1 MKDNQKIENFQEEIQ
16 NNANEVAE
24 KEKSFFKKN
33 KVLSIILGLALILGF
48 YLVGAYNNL
57 VVLNEGV
64 VNKWAQVEN
73 QYQRRLDLISNLVK
87 TVQGAANF
95 EKSTLTEVTQARANA
110 SGIKMTPELIND
122 PQAMAKFQAVQGQ
135 LSSALSR
142 LLVTVEKY
150 PDLKSN
156 QNFLQLQA
164 QLEGTE
170 NRLSVARKD
179 YNDEVKKY
187 NMTIKR
193 FPTVILAKMFGFSEK
208 VYYKSEKGAEK
219 RPEVEFKF

>member
-1 MKDNQKIENFQEEIQ
+1 MENNQKIENLQEEVQ
-16 NNANEVAE
+16 NTANEVVE

-33 KVLSIILGLALILGF
+33 KVLSIILGLILVLGF

-57 VVLNEGV
+57 VTLNEGV

-179 YNDEVKKY
+179 YNDEVKIY
-187 NMTIKR
+187 NTTTKR
-193 FPTVILAKMFGFSEK
+193 FPTVLIAKMFGFGEK

-219 RPEVEFKF
+219 RPEVDFKF

>member
-1 MKDNQKIENFQEEIQ
+1 MEENKNLENLQEEIQ
-16 NNANEVAE
+16 NNVKEVSE
-24 KEKSFFKKN
+24 KGKSFFKKN
-33 KVLSIILGLALILGF
+33 KALSIILGIVVILGF

-87 TVQGAANF
+87 TVQGSANF
-95 EKSTLTEVTQARANA
+95 EKSTLTEITQARANA
-110 SGIKMTPELIND
+110 SGIKMTPELLND

-135 LSSALSR
+135 LGSALSR
-142 LLVTVEKY
+142 LLVTVENY
-150 PDLKSN
+150 PNLKSN

-187 NMTIKR
+187 NMTTKR
-193 FPTVILAKMFGFSEK
+193 FPTVMLARLFGFGEK